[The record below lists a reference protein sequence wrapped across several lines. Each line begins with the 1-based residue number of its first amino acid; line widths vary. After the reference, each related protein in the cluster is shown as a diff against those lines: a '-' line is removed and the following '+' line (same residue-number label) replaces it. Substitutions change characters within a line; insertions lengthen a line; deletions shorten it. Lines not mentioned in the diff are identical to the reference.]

1 MNYKIITQ
9 TAIWLLIVFLIG
21 WLTMSENKRKRL
33 ESDII
38 TLEEEKKE
46 KQDSLQYY
54 YHIHLK
60 EIELNNIVDK
70 FYYTRKLKEEN
81 QILQEF
87 KY

>member
-9 TAIWLLIVFLIG
+9 TIIWLTFIFLIG
-21 WLTMSENKRKRL
+21 LVTRSENKRKSL
-33 ESDII
+33 EREII
-38 TLEEEKKE
+38 TLENDLKE
-46 KQDSLQYY
+46 KQDSLKYY

-70 FYYTRKLKEEN
+70 FYYTRKLKAEN
-81 QILQEF
+81 KVLQQF